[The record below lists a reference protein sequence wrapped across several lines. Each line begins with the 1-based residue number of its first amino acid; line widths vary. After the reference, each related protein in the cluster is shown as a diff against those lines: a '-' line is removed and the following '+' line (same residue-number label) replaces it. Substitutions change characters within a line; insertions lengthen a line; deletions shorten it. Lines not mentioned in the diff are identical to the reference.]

1 MKKQNLSTTK
11 IKREI
16 DPIPRRYCL
25 LTIVFGVIIVSG
37 FLFAARQHFMAINL
51 GIENSELRKKRDE
64 LSTEQRRLR
73 IAREIA
79 YSPIELEKTAAR
91 IGLQR
96 VSFSV
101 PIAPKVEIESN
112 PDFSKIEIKK
122 TEKIVQKNEVKDT
135 NPFDNINAEGKKESK
150 SNEKTKE
157 ITGKDGSKKVVEAK
171 KDSKSEKRIESAAK
185 IMSEKD
191 SKNSKL

>member
-1 MKKQNLSTTK
+1 MKKQNLSSTK
-11 IKREI
+11 IKREV

-37 FLFAARQHFMAINL
+37 FLFAASQHFMAINL

-96 VSFSV
+96 VSFSA
-101 PIAPKVEIESN
+101 PIVSN
-112 PDFSKIEIKK
+112 VKNETQPDLSKIQSKK
-122 TEKIVQKNEVKDT
+122 SENFVEKKEVKDT
-135 NPFDNINAEGKKESK
+135 NPFDNINSAGKKESN
-150 SNEKTKE
+150 SSEKTRE

-191 SKNSKL
+191 SKYSKL